1 LNHRLPLLI
10 LHLEPQDRR
19 VVMRADRVKRVPPYL
34 FAQIDKA
41 KEDAQAR
48 GIDVISLGVGDPD
61 IATPQFIVDELKRS
75 AELVQNHH
83 YPPYEGML
91 EFRQSAANWYQK
103 RFGVSADPTS
113 EVYALLGVKEGL
125 IHMFLALIDP
135 GDITLVMDPS
145 YPIFEVG
152 TFFAGGQT
160 YHIPLREENDYLPDL
175 TEVPPGVL
183 KKAKVIA
190 VNYPHNPTSA
200 VATLDFYERVVR
212 FARENDLLLVN
223 DAVYTELYFEDFR
236 PPSVL
241 EVEGARDCCVEFHSL
256 SKTFNMTGWR
266 IGFAIGNRDAVDA
279 LSVVKTN
286 TDSGVFRPIQI
297 AGARALQ
304 EDLSSVD
311 YLRRIYAK
319 RRDHV
324 LSKLREVGV
333 SSFHPKA
340 TFYVW
345 SKLPWG
351 RDSIQFCK
359 TMLDRSGVI
368 LGPGVGWGEQG
379 EGYFRIALTIGDDLL
394 AEAMGRLCEAI
405 AQGE

>member
-1 LNHRLPLLI
+1 
-10 LHLEPQDRR
+10 
-19 VVMRADRVKRVPPYL
+19 MRADRVKKVPPYL

-61 IATPQFIVDELKRS
+61 LATPGFIINELKSS
-75 AELVQNHH
+75 AEVVENHH

-91 EFRQSAANWYQK
+91 EFREAAADWYRR
-103 RFGVSADPTS
+103 RFGFSADPAS
-113 EVYALLGVKEGL
+113 EIYALLGVKEGL

-135 GDITLVMDPS
+135 GDITIVMDPS

-152 TFFAGGQT
+152 TFFAGGDT

-175 TEVPPGVL
+175 EEVPREVL

-200 VATLDFYERVVR
+200 VAPRDFYSEAVR
-212 FARENDLLLVN
+212 FARENKLLLIN
-223 DAVYTELYFEDFR
+223 DAVYTELYFDGLK

-241 EVEGARDCCVEFHSL
+241 EVDGAKDCCVEFHSL

-266 IGFAIGNRDAVDA
+266 IGFAIGNAEAIDA

-297 AGARALQ
+297 AGARALR

-311 YLRRIYAK
+311 HLRRIYTK
-319 RRDHV
+319 RRDLV
-324 LSKLREVGV
+324 LSKLKGVGV
-333 SSFHPKA
+333 SPYYPKA

-345 SKLPWG
+345 SRLPWG
-351 RDSIQFCK
+351 RDSIEFCR
-359 TMLDRSGVI
+359 TMLERSGVI
-368 LGPGVGWGEQG
+368 LGPGVGWGRYG
-379 EGYFRIALTIGDDLL
+379 EGYFRIALTVGDLL
-394 AEAMGRLCEAI
+394 LEKAMDRLCAAI

>member
-1 LNHRLPLLI
+1 
-10 LHLEPQDRR
+10 
-19 VVMRADRVKRVPPYL
+19 MRADRVRKVPPYL

-61 IATPQFIVDELKRS
+61 IATPEFIIDELKSS
-75 AELVQNHH
+75 AEAVENHH

-91 EFRQSAANWYQK
+91 EFRESAADWYRR
-103 RFGVSADPTS
+103 RFDVSSDPET
-113 EVYALLGVKEGL
+113 EIYTLLGVKEGL
-125 IHMFLALIDP
+125 IHMFLALINP

-152 TFFAGGQT
+152 TFFAGGDT
-160 YHIPLREENDYLPDL
+160 YHIPLLEENDYLPDL
-175 TEVPPGVL
+175 DGVPSHIL
-183 KKAKVIA
+183 KRAKVIA

-200 VATLDFYERVVR
+200 IATLDFYERAVR
-212 FARENDLLLVN
+212 FARQHNLLLIN
-223 DAVYTELYFEDFR
+223 DAVYTELYFDDFA

-241 EVEGARDCCVEFHSL
+241 QIDGAKDCCVEFHSL

-266 IGFAIGNRDAVDA
+266 IGFAIGNAEAIEA

-297 AGARALQ
+297 AGARALDR
-304 EDLSSVD
+304 DLSSVD
-311 YLRRIYAK
+311 YLRSIYAK
-319 RRDHV
+319 RRELV
-324 LSKLREVGV
+324 LSRFQKVGV
-333 SSFHPKA
+333 SYYNPRA

-351 RDSIQFCK
+351 KDSIQFCK
-359 TMLDRSGVI
+359 TMLERSGVI
-368 LGPGVGWGEQG
+368 LGPGVGWGDHG
-379 EGYFRIALTIGDDLL
+379 EGYFRIALTVGDELL
-394 AEAMGRLCEAI
+394 TTAMDRLCEAI